1 MQLAYGTRLGP
12 YEILAPLGAGGM
24 GEVYR
29 AHDPRMGRE
38 VAIKV
43 SAERFSD
50 RFEREVR
57 AVAALNHPNICH
69 IYDVGPDY
77 LVMEL
82 VEGPT
87 LAERIAEGA
96 IPLEEALRIARQI
109 GDALESAHE
118 KGIIHRDLKPA
129 NIKLRPD
136 GTAKVLDFGLAK
148 MAERA
153 AAAAS
158 PEESPTV
165 AMRATMAGQIMGT
178 APYMSPEQARSKPVD
193 KRADIWAFGVVL
205 YEMLTGRRLFEGEN
219 VSDTLAAVLTEEPEW
234 ERVPATVQ
242 PLLRSCLEKDPN
254 KRLRDIGDA
263 SRLLEYKPA
272 VANSHT
278 REWKLAAAGLSLLCA
293 IAFLAPWRR
302 AVVQVERP
310 SMRLDLDLGPETSFG
325 STTGPAVILSPDGT
339 RLVYVSTGSD
349 GIHRLYTRR
358 LDQPK
363 AVQMPGTEGA
373 YAQFFS
379 PDGQWVGF
387 FALGR
392 LKKTRVEGG
401 EPVLLCDAPAGRG
414 ASWGDDGNIVAALDL
429 QTGLSLVPPEGGKP
443 VPVTTLNVERGKTAH
458 RWPHFLPGGK
468 EVIFTNSMA
477 YIHYYDANI
486 DVVSL
491 KDGRTKTL
499 LEHAGMFPHYLP
511 GGHLVYVN
519 KGVLFGVVFDP
530 SRLAI
535 RGAPV
540 RLWEVADNPNVGFGQ
555 FDFSREGVLAYQTG
569 GAGGLRSV
577 EWLNASGTTEPL
589 GFDPAYYSL
598 PRLSPDGAL
607 LAYFQ
612 GPAQEIWLRD
622 LQRGSTTRVFSGQAG
637 SPTWTRDG
645 RFLVFQAAGG
655 MFWTRVGGGSQPQPL
670 THSKAIQ
677 LPFSFSPDGKRLAYT
692 ETTQGAGSEIRTLAV
707 EERGDQLHAADSQF
721 FIKTPVGQACP
732 AFSPDGRWLAY
743 STSEAGPY
751 EVYVR
756 AFPDNGARV
765 QISNA
770 GGLVP
775 VWSRTGHELYYRT
788 EDHRIMVANYTVR
801 GGTFVP
807 DKARIWSAR
816 RMANTGLSINF
827 DLAPDGKRFLVLLSA
842 ESQDAHSQSHVT
854 RMMNFFDEVR
864 RRLAQP
870 AK

>member
-1 MQLAYGTRLGP
+1 
-12 YEILAPLGAGGM
+12 M

-29 AHDPRMGRE
+29 ARDPRMGRE
-38 VAIKV
+38 VAIKI
-43 SAERFSD
+43 STERFSN
-50 RFEREVR
+50 RFEHEVR
-57 AVAALNHPNICH
+57 AVAALNHSNICH

-77 LVMEL
+77 LIMEL

-96 IPLEEALRIARQI
+96 IPLEQALRIARQI

-136 GTAKVLDFGLAK
+136 GTVKVLDFGLAK

-153 AAAAS
+153 AVAGT
-158 PEESPTV
+158 PEASPTV
-165 AMRATMAGQIMGT
+165 PMGATLAGQIVGT
-178 APYMSPEQARSKPVD
+178 AAYMSPEQVRGKTVD

-205 YEMLTGRRLFEGEN
+205 YEMLTGRRLFEAET
-219 VSDTLAAVLTEEPEW
+219 VSDTLATVLTKEPEW
-234 ERVPATVQ
+234 ERVPVTLQRV
-242 PLLRSCLEKDPN
+242 LKSCLEKDPSE
-254 KRLRDIGDA
+254 RLRDIGDA
-263 SRLLEYKPA
+263 WRLLESGPPPVHSRA
-272 VANSHT
+272 RA
-278 REWKLAAAGLSLLCA
+278 WKLAAAGLALLCA
-293 IAFLAPWRR
+293 LAFWAPWRR
-302 AVVQVERP
+302 AVDHVERP
-310 SMRLDLDLGPETSFG
+310 STRLDLDLGSETSFG
-325 STTGPAVILSPDGT
+325 SSTGPAVILSPDGT

-349 GIHRLYTRR
+349 GIRRLYTRR
-358 LDQPK
+358 LDEPK

-373 YAQFFS
+373 YEQFFS

-414 ASWGDDGNIVAALDL
+414 ASWGEGGNIVAALD
-429 QTGLSLVPPEGGKP
+429 QQSGLSLVPTEGGKP
-443 VPVTTLNVERGKTAH
+443 VPVTTQNVERGRTTH
-458 RWPHFLPGGK
+458 RWPYILPGSK

-477 YIHYYDANI
+477 YSHYYDANI

-491 KDGRTKTL
+491 KDGRTRTL
-499 LEHAGMFPHYLP
+499 LEHAGMFPRYLP
-511 GGHLVYVN
+511 GGYLVYVN

-530 SRLAI
+530 GRLAI

-540 RLWEVADNPNVGFGQ
+540 RLWEVADNPNLGFGQ
-555 FDFSREGVLAYQTG
+555 LDFSREGVLVYQTG

-577 EWLNASGTTEPL
+577 EWLSASGTTEPL
-589 GFDPAYYSL
+589 GFDPDYYHL
-598 PRLSPDGAL
+598 PRLSPDGMRVAL
-607 LAYFQ
+607 YQ
-612 GPAQEIWLRD
+612 GAGEEIRLHD
-622 LQRGSTTRVFSGQAG
+622 LQRGSTTRVLSGQAGG

-645 RFLVFQAAGG
+645 RFLVFQAPGGG
-655 MFWTRVGGGSQPQPL
+655 MFWTRVDGGGEPQPL
-670 THSKAIQ
+670 THSQGIQ
-677 LPFSFSPDGKRLAYT
+677 RPFSFSPDGKRLAYT
-692 ETTQGAGSEIRTLAV
+692 ETTKGAASEIRTLTV
-707 EERGDQLHAADSQF
+707 EERGDQLHAGDSQF
-721 FIKTPVGQACP
+721 FIKTAVGQAFP

-743 STSEAGPY
+743 ATPEAGPY

-801 GGTFVP
+801 GDTFVP
-807 DKARIWSAR
+807 EKPRVWSAKR
-816 RMANTGLSINF
+816 LANTGMGINF

-842 ESQDAHSQSHVT
+842 ESQDAHAQSHVT
-854 RMMNFFDEVR
+854 LMVNFFDEVR
-864 RRLAQP
+864 RRLAEP
-870 AK
+870 VK